1 MSLLKATW
9 ALYKDS
15 AVDAAKGLGRSMF
28 AVLALAL
35 AFVVLA
41 VVGALV
47 GGFGMAGGFIMGLVE
62 VVVIG
67 WYLSLVEVGVVAN
80 RRVTFSDLR
89 QNVGRYFWEV
99 ISILFIFWIGELVLG
114 MAAPAVLLVAVPVCV
129 LLFNPVPEMI
139 YQERTQSMA
148 LLSDSLR
155 FMQENWPEWLGAQLL
170 AGVFLGGWAWLVFG
184 GRPDPAMILKLVQV
198 FGPWFGFIQVGSYA
212 LASLAVGGF
221 IGAVVILAFTHFFM
235 LFRGHLYR
243 RLRHS
248 SRRGRAWQSRMR

>member
-9 ALYKDS
+9 ALYKES
-15 AVDAAKGLGRSMF
+15 AVDAFKGLGRSMF

-41 VVGALV
+41 VVATLV
-47 GGFGMAGGFIMGLVE
+47 GGFGIAGGFIRALVE

-67 WYLSLVEVGVVAN
+67 WYLSLVEVGVVG
-80 RRVTFSDLR
+80 RRPVTFADLR
-89 QNVGRYFWEV
+89 QNVGRYFSEV

-114 MAAPAVLLVAVPVCV
+114 MTAPTLLLVVVPVCA

-139 YQERTQSMA
+139 YQEQGRSLG
-148 LLSDSLR
+148 LLSDALR
-155 FMQENWPEWLGAQLL
+155 FMQENWPEWLGAQILG
-170 AGVFLGGWAWLVFG
+170 AAFLGGWAWLVFG
-184 GRPDPAMILKLVQV
+184 GPPNLELILNLVQA

-212 LASLAVGGF
+212 LASLAIGGF

-235 LFRGHLYR
+235 LFRGHLYKR
-243 RLRHS
+243 MRTS